1 MKRLLK
7 VIVSLLMAAP
17 AAMVL
22 APVAHANQSWSHAQG
37 RLVDVRILE
46 NDRPTTLYSRGWN
59 WSPPRRY
66 FEAFEGG
73 HYAVELRNL
82 TGRRVG
88 VVMSV
93 DGLNVLTGDRSR
105 LSGSEPMYVLG
116 PWDTAVIRGWRTSLD
131 QVQQFIFVDEQVSY
145 AARVGKAN
153 GDMGWVRVATFEEQ
167 RPVAMFYQQP
177 RCDSGGDPLSSEES
191 RDKDERQQNAPPS
204 ADGAERARKL
214 AAGSPQAQSKAND
227 ELGRLEPRESVPG
240 TGWGERRNDRVER
253 TEFTA
258 AAVCTDQLIFRYE
271 YASGLQALG
280 IFTRPNRVWERE
292 NGSMGFVRPPM

>member
-1 MKRLLK
+1 MNRLLK
-7 VIVSLLMAAP
+7 VIVSLCMAAP
-17 AAMVL
+17 AAVVL
-22 APVAHANQSWSHAQG
+22 APMAHANQSWSHAQG

-46 NDRPTTLYSRGWN
+46 NDRPTNLYSRGWSWN
-59 WSPPRRY
+59 PPRRY

-82 TGRRVG
+82 TGRRIG

-131 QVQQFIFVDEQVSY
+131 EVQQFIFVDEQVSY

-167 RPVAMFYQQP
+167 RPLAFYQQP
-177 RCDSGGDPLSSEES
+177 RRDLGGDPSGSNEPQE
-191 RDKDERQQNAPPS
+191 KDERAQNERQPADAPEP
-204 ADGAERARKL
+204 ARKE
-214 AAGSPQAQSKAND
+214 ATASPKLQGNATDQ
-227 ELGRLEPRESVPG
+227 LGRQEAQESVPG

-253 TEFTA
+253 TEFLA
-258 AAVCTDQLIFRYE
+258 AAACTDQLIFRYE

-292 NGSMGFVRPPM
+292 NGSLGFVRPPL

>member
-1 MKRLLK
+1 MHRLMK
-7 VIVSLLMAAP
+7 VIVWLFMAAP
-17 AAMVL
+17 AAAVL

-46 NDRPTTLYSRGWN
+46 NDRPTTLYSRGWSFN
-59 WSPPRRY
+59 PPRRY
-66 FEAFEGG
+66 FEAFQGG

-105 LSGSEPMYVLG
+105 LASNEPMYVLG

-131 QVQQFIFVDEQVSY
+131 EVQQFIFVDEQISY

-167 RPVAMFYQQP
+167 RPVAMYFQQP
-177 RCDSGGDPLSSEES
+177 RCDSGGDPSASDES
-191 RDKDERQQNAPPS
+191 RAKDERAQNQPPPADAPEP
-204 ADGAERARKL
+204 ARKL
-214 AAGSPQAQSKAND
+214 AAGSPQCQSNTTD
-227 ELGRLEPRESVPG
+227 QMGRLEARESVPG
-240 TGWGERRNDRVER
+240 TGWGERRNDHVER
-253 TEFTA
+253 TEFVAQA
-258 AAVCTDQLIFRYE
+258 ACSDQLIFRYE

-292 NGSMGFVRPPM
+292 NGSLGFVRPPQ